1 MMALVLVWTVRSW
14 FPLPL
19 TYCGIC
25 SGQGHQSHCTPSVL
39 GESSEPPQCPGA
51 RRSPHHPMSRGWA
64 RTHMHLS
71 ELLLDFEHITVIPAQ
86 VRPSRCAQLLLCIW
100 FLAGTGSSHLFLRKI
115 TSSRLSSATGVGVN
129 RTCQPC
135 FWGFSSNSSGT
146 HGSLIPLALLAQYGF
161 ETHFQVWNLENTPWA
176 RSCKPVNPLL
186 APIPFPGNISPY
198 GATVPM
204 CITASHLPRKHHL
217 APSAA
222 LQWIIIYIITYLCI
236 YFLRWPLLMVC
247 CA

>member
-1 MMALVLVWTVRSW
+1 MIPPSPHMLWDLLWAGPPEPPAPCPCWGRA
-14 FPLPL
+14 
-19 TYCGIC
+19 
-25 SGQGHQSHCTPSVL
+25 QSHL
-39 GESSEPPQCPGA
+39 GALGAGEEQSLLIPYPEGSLELGKRIRESFQAATGF
-51 RRSPHHPMSRGWA
+51 WA
-64 RTHMHLS
+64 AQ
-71 ELLLDFEHITVIPAQ
+71 IIPAEL
-86 VRPSRCAQLLLCIW
+86 RPSRHTQLLLCTC
-100 FLAGTGSSHLFLRKI
+100 FLAGVGSSHLFLRRL

-135 FWGFSSNSSGT
+135 FWGFSSNSSVT
-146 HGSLIPLALLAQYGF
+146 HGSLIPLALRAQYGF
-161 ETHFQVWNLENTPWA
+161 ETYFQDWNLENTPWT

-186 APIPFPGNISPY
+186 APLPFPGNISPY

-236 YFLRWPLLMVC
+236 YFPRWPLLMVC
-247 CA
+247 CT

>member
-1 MMALVLVWTVRSW
+1 MI
-14 FPLPL
+14 PLPL
-19 TYCGIC
+19 TCCGIC
-25 SGQGHQSHCTPSVL
+25 SGQGHHSHHSHLYPVTAEGELRATSVPWGQEKGSL
-39 GESSEPPQCPGA
+39 SSSHVPRWA
-51 RRSPHHPMSRGWA
+51 WSWA
-64 RTHMHLS
+64 RTHVNLS
-71 ELLLDFEHITVIPAQ
+71 KLPLDFGHITIIPAQ
-86 VRPSRCAQLLLCIW
+86 VRPSRHTQLLLCTC
-100 FLAGTGSSHLFLRKI
+100 FLAAIGSSHLLLRRI

-129 RTCQPC
+129 RTCEPC
-135 FWGFSSNSSGT
+135 FWGFSSNSTVT

-161 ETHFQVWNLENTPWA
+161 ETYFQVWNLENTPWT

-236 YFLRWPLLMVC
+236 YFPRWPLLMVC
-247 CA
+247 CT